1 MAKTGDELKAAA
13 PVTELAGM
21 QREMGLPDGDFVRAV
36 KLGYSGSSWGKIKA
50 GTFSGNHTN
59 ALRAVT
65 AALARAQAGIEVE
78 VVDGVVLLDHVRDAV
93 AAVEIARTT
102 RDEHR
107 LVVMVGEAGAGK
119 SVTGRLLAEQFGG
132 TYVEAHPSWARSY
145 NQGLGELARGVG
157 LSAVFNGAGA
167 AERGVLEALARAPR
181 LMVIDEANHF
191 SRDLINF
198 LKAVLN
204 ETRCAIVLLT
214 LPRHLARMAAEHS
227 EESRQLLRRA
237 VAIIHIPAV
246 SSAEVVALHA
256 GLFPHV
262 HLNAH
267 GPALAVAANRLHR
280 LDTVVRIFGEA
291 TATGEEIGEAAAR
304 VEKSLRTAVQP

>member
-1 MAKTGDELKAAA
+1 M
-13 PVTELAGM
+13 TELAGL
-21 QREMGLPDGDFVRAV
+21 QREMGLPDGDFTRAV

-50 GTFSGNHTN
+50 GTFTGNLAN

-65 AALARAQAGIEVE
+65 VALARARAGVEVE
-78 VVDGVVLLDHVRDAV
+78 VVDGVVLLDHVADAL
-93 AAVEIARTT
+93 AAVETSRRQ

-107 LVVMVGEAGAGK
+107 LVVMSGESGAGK
-119 SVTGRLLAEQFGG
+119 SVTGRLLAERFGG
-132 TYVEAHPSWARSY
+132 TYVQAHPSWARSY
-145 NQGLGELARGVG
+145 MQGLSELGRGIG
-157 LSAVFNGAGA
+157 LSAVFNGSGA

-181 LMVIDEANHF
+181 LLVIDEANHF

-204 ETRCAIVLLT
+204 ETRCALVLLT
-214 LPRHLARMAAEHS
+214 LPGHLARMSAEHA

-256 GLFPHV
+256 GLYPEV
-262 HLNAH
+262 TLNGH
-267 GPALAVAANRLHR
+267 GPAIASAANRLHR
-280 LDTVVRIFGEA
+280 LDTVRRVFEEAALSGEDVS
-291 TATGEEIGEAAAR
+291 EAAAR
-304 VEKSLRTAVQP
+304 VERSLRTAVRE